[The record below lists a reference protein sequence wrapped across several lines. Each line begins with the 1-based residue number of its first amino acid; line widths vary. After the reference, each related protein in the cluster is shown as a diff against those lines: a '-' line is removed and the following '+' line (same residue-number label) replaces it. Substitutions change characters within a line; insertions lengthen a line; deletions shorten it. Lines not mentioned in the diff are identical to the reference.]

1 MEKEHIFDYYKRT
14 IGSDV
19 KKIQPE
25 KSWEFL
31 QNKNKNRLDNIAISE
46 DERKVTYGELF
57 DDWETTARTLS
68 GYDITKDNN
77 SRILIIMPNIMKMNS
92 FDYGADMTGA
102 IASFPDP
109 TIDYEKI
116 KKYIAEE
123 KITDIISLDLL
134 FAKNMGGRAEELVK
148 ELGIRNIFVVHDKF
162 FTSLMPKKYQY
173 LSSFLDVGNKFS
185 KYVTRYDDAVR
196 NTRYS
201 QIKYDKTSGEDLK
214 SEKAISLITHTSG
227 TTTGIGKP
235 IPLTDHNRNS
245 LVNHYELA
253 KFNYQ
258 PGMTMLHFIPYFAGY
273 GSVNTVHLG
282 LSQGLELQ
290 EIPLFNPNNFG
301 QYMEKYRPNIVLATS
316 ACWLSLIND
325 PKYSNIDLSHFVYA
339 STGGSPMT
347 TEEEIKIN
355 SFLKNHRSPV
365 PITKGYGLSEMGGCA
380 IVTVDGYNKIGSTGV
395 IMPGIDAKIRTC
407 SGEIRDIGRDDI
419 QGELL
424 LSSDTLTCGKL
435 DGKEVVK
442 TIEIDGKKYLQTNDE
457 VHIDKIG
464 NVEYLGR
471 KDGMFQRYDCYNVHP
486 LQIESLFKSY
496 PFIRN
501 ASVVSYY
508 SEIDNGVVPK
518 VVIELTEEAKSLDKK
533 QIIDGIINNS
543 FLSNNHH
550 CEYIANFRDLPHV
563 WDFVDK
569 MPINTME
576 KNDLH
581 SLQNDFYRRERY
593 ILNVE
598 EDNMSIKRYSIEKE
612 IMEEKKIGAR
622 K

>member
-68 GYDITKDNN
+68 GYGITKDNN

-134 FAKNMGGRAEELVK
+134 FAKNMGGKAEELVK

-196 NTRYS
+196 NARYS

-325 PKYSNIDLSHFVYA
+325 SKYSNIDLSHFVYA

-355 SFLKNHRSPV
+355 SFLKNHRSSV

-486 LQIESLFKSY
+486 LQIENLFKSY

-581 SLQNDFYRRERY
+581 SLQNDLYRHERY

-612 IMEEKKIGAR
+612 IMEEKKIGVR

>member
-57 DDWETTARTLS
+57 DDWETTARTFS

-134 FAKNMGGRAEELVK
+134 FAKNMGGKAEELVK

-325 PKYSNIDLSHFVYA
+325 SKYSNIDLSHFVYA

-355 SFLKNHRSPV
+355 FFLKNHRSPV